1 MSNRVKTV
9 TSRSYRTATAM
20 AGSPLRAAVTGTKR
34 HSHFVPI
41 LLQKSLPVSV
51 RGDSIALMRFATEA
65 GDDGATQSRS
75 KTAFLFIPSRG
86 CGSRRSFG
94 PNDCWGSR
102 PVMGACRACTVLSKA
117 WETFDRS
124 GAYGSDAG
132 RWLRFCDSLG
142 TSTLP
147 GRTSQSCLPLVL
159 WPFNRRQGS
168 RPFRVLACTQRAVPQ
183 HRRFPHRIRACRGS
197 VH

>member
-1 MSNRVKTV
+1 AP
-9 TSRSYRTATAM
+9 SREYEE
-20 AGSPLRAAVTGTKR
+20 
-34 HSHFVPI
+34 
-41 LLQKSLPVSV
+41 LQ
-51 RGDSIALMRFATEA
+51 
-65 GDDGATQSRS
+65 TQSRL

-94 PNDCWGSR
+94 PSDCGGSR

-124 GAYGSDAG
+124 GAYDSDAG

-159 WPFNRRQGS
+159 S
-168 RPFRVLACTQRAVPQ
+168 RYNAALSLGAICSDVSSL
-183 HRRFPHRIRACRGS
+183 
-197 VH
+197 

>member
-1 MSNRVKTV
+1 WVS
-9 TSRSYRTATAM
+9 
-20 AGSPLRAAVTGTKR
+20 
-34 HSHFVPI
+34 FVPI

-51 RGDSIALMRFATEA
+51 RGDSVALMRFATEA

-75 KTAFLFIPSRG
+75 KTAFLFIPARG
-86 CGSRRSFG
+86 CGSRRSVG
-94 PNDCWGSR
+94 PSDCGGSR

-124 GAYGSDAG
+124 GAYDSDAG

-147 GRTSQSCLPLVL
+147 GRNKSILPTVGFVTFQSKTRFRTIPRSRVRAMSAFAIATSSARYSNVWWKRAL
-159 WPFNRRQGS
+159 G
-168 RPFRVLACTQRAVPQ
+168 LASSAEKGLQWMPA
-183 HRRFPHRIRACRGS
+183 
-197 VH
+197 

>member
-1 MSNRVKTV
+1 MASSDAALTSLKTCGDPFFD
-9 TSRSYRTATAM
+9 SYRFCYSA
-20 AGSPLRAAVTGTKR
+20 
-34 HSHFVPI
+34 
-41 LLQKSLPVSV
+41 
-51 RGDSIALMRFATEA
+51 RFARHR
-65 GDDGATQSRS
+65 SRLIAS
-75 KTAFLFIPSRG
+75 ASRFASNSA
-86 CGSRRSFG
+86 CRIERSFG
-94 PNDCWGSR
+94 PSDCWGSR

-124 GAYGSDAG
+124 GAYDSDAG

-159 WPFNRRQGS
+159 WPFNLRQGS
-168 RPFRVLACTQRAVPQ
+168 GPFRVLACTQRAVPQ
-183 HRRFPHRIRACRGS
+183 HRRLPHRVRACRGS